1 VVFESKMR
9 RLTCRRRARLD
20 VMRMTLFLFFAV
32 PLLASGLRAQAP
44 ASDLRE
50 EPPQAN
56 IADGLPNFPQEKPA
70 QVPTGQEEEHR
81 RLFWIIPT
89 YTVSNTKSPVSLSSH
104 QKFRLF
110 LKNTSDPY
118 TIVTTAL
125 SAGVQQADNGLPGYG
140 QGAAGYGKRL
150 GAGLADEASS
160 GFFKTY
166 LFPSLF
172 HEDPRY
178 FRMGSGPFKSRLA
191 HAVVRSVVTR
201 HDSGGHTFN
210 WSGVLGRI
218 ASSSLSDA
226 YYPTTD
232 RGADRIFKRVG
243 IGMAFGVIGNFF
255 DEFGP
260 DIEKKLL
267 GRK

>member
-1 VVFESKMR
+1 
-9 RLTCRRRARLD
+9 
-20 VMRMTLFLFFAV
+20 MRMILFFCFAM
-32 PLLASGLRAQAP
+32 LLLPGGLRALAS
-44 ASDLRE
+44 ASDLKE

-56 IADGLPNFPQEKPA
+56 IADGMPSFPQEKPE
-70 QVPTGQEEEHR
+70 QGPTAQEEEHR

-89 YTVSNTKSPVSLSSH
+89 FTVSNIKTPVSLSSR

-110 LKNTSDPY
+110 LKNTADPY

-166 LFPSLF
+166 LFASLL

-191 HAVVRSVVTR
+191 HAMVRSVVTR
-201 HDSGGHTFN
+201 HDSGGRTFN
-210 WSGVLGRI
+210 WSGILGRI

-232 RGADRIFKRVG
+232 RGANRIFKRVG
-243 IGMAFGVIGNFF
+243 IGMAFGVVGNFF

-260 DIEKKLL
+260 DIE
-267 GRK
+267 RKILRK